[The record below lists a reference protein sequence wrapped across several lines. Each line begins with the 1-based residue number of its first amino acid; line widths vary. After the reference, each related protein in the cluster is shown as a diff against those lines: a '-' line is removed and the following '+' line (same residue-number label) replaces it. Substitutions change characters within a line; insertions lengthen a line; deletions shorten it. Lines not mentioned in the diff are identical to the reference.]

1 MENPTFIDL
10 QTIEVSVHGMTCQSC
25 VKNITLSMKDKEG
38 IIDIQVSLENELA
51 VVKFDPVRVTQEQII
66 EHINEMGFDAELK
79 LDIEKDKTLDEEIKV
94 LLLSIRNIS
103 NEQSIKMS
111 SEMKS
116 KSGILS
122 CDIYQNNE
130 LAAVSYK
137 QNLINPEKITQLV
150 KDYGIDVTVM
160 SKNNLRNDEQI
171 ATTILHIEG
180 MTCDSCTNSIKTA
193 LNKMSGV
200 KDVSVSLKGKK
211 ATVKHIPSEIKREE
225 VRDAIDD
232 IGFDATVLEEGKLH
246 YISCCSPTS
255 FQRVSVV
262 VNMRLDLNKYP
273 WDQLPNF
280 GNFHRNN

>member
-25 VKNITLSMKDKEG
+25 VKNITLNMKDKTG

-51 VVKFDPVRVTQEQII
+51 VVKFDPVRITQEQIV
-66 EHINEMGFDAELK
+66 EQINEMGYDAELK
-79 LDIEKDKTLDEEIKV
+79 LNLEKDKTMDEEIKV
-94 LLLSIRNIS
+94 LLLHIKNIS
-103 NEQSIKMS
+103 NEQSIKTT

-116 KSGILS
+116 KSGIIS

-137 QNLINPEKITQLV
+137 QNLINPEKITQLM
-150 KDYGIDVTVM
+150 KDCGIDVSVM
-160 SKNNLRNDEQI
+160 SKNNVESDEQI

-193 LNKMSGV
+193 LNKLSGV
-200 KDVSVSLKGKK
+200 RDVSVSLKGKK

-232 IGFDATVLEEGKLH
+232 IGFDATVLEEGKLQC
-246 YISCCSPTS
+246 IT
-255 FQRVSVV
+255 
-262 VNMRLDLNKYP
+262 
-273 WDQLPNF
+273 QLLQK
-280 GNFHRNN
+280 